1 MIRLLEKIFIGK
13 DKDLT
18 DPKVRSQ
25 YGTLGGVLGIVCNIL
40 LFALK
45 ITIGIIMNSLAILSD
60 AFNNLSDMFSSIVSI
75 FSAKLSA
82 KKPDKDHPF
91 GHGRIEY
98 IATMIVAMVIIV
110 VGFELIMSSIEK
122 IIAGVNGT
130 AGDLVFSW
138 VSIGIL
144 AASLLVKLWMFF
156 YNRYL
161 GKKINSSVLMAT
173 ATDSIND
180 VITTT
185 AVLLVTIAAHLWFED
200 YYFYADGAVGII
212 IGGVIIFNGIKIVI
226 ESIGDLLGRASSEEE
241 VNAIEEF
248 LLKDPH
254 ILGCHD
260 CIVHD
265 YGPGRKFAVVH
276 CEVDQ
281 DSDIVEAHEVIDGLE
296 NKIEAQLGIFL
307 TVHMDPIDNKSETIV
322 TVRGVIQS
330 VIDEL
335 DERLTF
341 HDLRITNGEHNINV
355 IFDMVVPFE
364 YTNEKIHDTISA
376 IRVKVKQ
383 IDPKYTTVVK
393 IDHKM

>member
-1 MIRLLEKIFIGK
+1 MIRLLEKLFIGK
-13 DKDLT
+13 DKDLG
-18 DPKVRSQ
+18 DQKVRSQ
-25 YGTLGGVLGIVCNIL
+25 YGTLGGGLGIVCNIF

-45 ITIGIIMNSLAILSD
+45 ITIGIISNSLAILSD

-110 VGFELIMSSIEK
+110 VGAELIISSIQK
-122 IIAGVNGT
+122 IIAGVNGET
-130 AGDLVFSW
+130 EPLAFSW
-138 VSIGIL
+138 ILIGIL
-144 AASLLVKLWMFF
+144 AASLFVKLWMFF

-161 GKKINSSVLMAT
+161 GKKIDSSVLLAT

-212 IGGVIIFNGIKIVI
+212 IGAVIIINGIKIVI
-226 ESIGDLLGRASSEEE
+226 ESIGDLLGRPSSREE
-241 VNAIEEF
+241 VEEIERF
-248 LLKDPH
+248 LLQDSH
-254 ILGCHD
+254 VLGCHD
-260 CIVHD
+260 LTIHD

-281 DSDIVEAHEVIDGLE
+281 DSDIVEAHEYIDALE
-296 NKIEAQLGIFL
+296 NEAETKLGLFL
-307 TVHMDPIDNKSETIV
+307 TIHMDPIDNKSEEIV
-322 TVRGVIQS
+322 TIRNVIQS
-330 VIDEL
+330 VITEL

-364 YTNEKIHDTISA
+364 YSHEKIHETINA

-383 IDPKYTTVVK
+383 IDQRYTTVVK

>member
-296 NKIEAQLGIFL
+296 NKIETQLGVFL

-322 TVRGVIQS
+322 TVRNVIQS
-330 VIDEL
+330 VINEL
-335 DERLTF
+335 DDRLTF

-383 IDPKYTTVVK
+383 INPKYTTVVK

>member
-1 MIRLLEKIFIGK
+1 MIRLLEKWFIGK
-13 DKDLT
+13 DKDLE
-18 DPKVRSQ
+18 DPKIRSK
-25 YGTLGGVLGIVCNIL
+25 YGTLGGVLGIVCNIF

-45 ITIGIIMNSLAILSD
+45 IAIGVIMNSLAILSD

-110 VGFELIMSSIEK
+110 VGVELIISSGEK
-122 IIAGVNGT
+122 IISGIKGEAGELT
-130 AGDLVFSW
+130 FSW
-138 VSIGIL
+138 ISIGIL
-144 AASLLVKLWMFF
+144 TASLLVKLWMFL
-156 YNRYL
+156 YNRYF
-161 GKKINSSVLMAT
+161 GKKIKSSVLIAS

-180 VITTT
+180 VITTI
-185 AVLLVTIAAHLWFED
+185 AVILVTIASYLWFKD
-200 YYFYADGAVGII
+200 YYFYADGGVGII
-212 IGGVIIFNGIKIVI
+212 IGVIIIVNGIKIVVG
-226 ESIGDLLGRASSEEE
+226 SIGDLLGRPASEEE
-241 VNAIEEF
+241 IKTIEDF
-248 LLKDPH
+248 LLQDPH

-260 CIVHD
+260 LMVHD

-281 DSDIVEAHEVIDGLE
+281 DSDIVEAHEIIDALE
-296 NKIEAQLGIFL
+296 NKAQNTLGLLL
-307 TVHMDPIDNKSETIV
+307 TIHMDPIDNKSDEII
-322 TVRGVIQS
+322 TVKNVIQKS
-330 VIDEL
+330 IEEV

-341 HDLRITNGEHNINV
+341 HDLRITNGERNINV
-355 IFDMVVPFE
+355 IFDLVVPFE
-364 YTNEKIHDTISA
+364 YDNDAIDKTISA

-383 IDPKYTTVVK
+383 IDTRYTLVVK